1 MRIETVQGRGTFD
14 IFIEYLISL
23 PWPGAHSICT
33 SSEDGTVYEHMVVLM
48 MKRMKMDE
56 NGVHYR
62 RPQRRSR
69 DVKRRQRVGLKV
81 VGEAIWD
88 SH

>member
-1 MRIETVQGRGTFD
+1 
-14 IFIEYLISL
+14 
-23 PWPGAHSICT
+23 
-33 SSEDGTVYEHMVVLM
+33 
-48 MKRMKMDE
+48 MKRMRMKMDE
-56 NGVHYR
+56 NGVQYR

-69 DVKRRQRVGLKV
+69 DVKRRQGVGLKV